1 LSGPRPTRRA
11 WWAALALA
19 AAAAAPGQA
28 PPGPAPPV
36 PAGPPPTV
44 LGLIEQLEKAW
55 KTRDVQAYLRLW
67 QFTSEEARQEESLFA
82 TDRLK
87 EEETLLEVQRP
98 REPGPG
104 DAATLY
110 ARAFGVAEPR
120 ARVEQWRLRLAR
132 SKTGWAITAR
142 EALPGVDGLVHLSL
156 DPQPYRAEGLSLRL
170 EDFEVTLHN
179 GAVFTSPPNLG
190 PTAIVFV
197 GRATVKVQPRP
208 ETERQQLRQFCG
220 APQLVDEVRSVFMRL
235 HPADLHRV
243 LVPARLDPQASG
255 AAAFAEAERFYR
267 DHSSRSFLLDAALPR
282 SPWWLL
288 PGLGD
293 SSVTF
298 RTRRNGTLTYTLS
311 TNDAEGISLFD
322 RARRRQILLYPQQ
335 GRSTRY
341 DEDDTRAVDVLDH
354 QLTARL
360 DPAAGTI
367 VGEDVLRMR
376 LVAGVSSIRL
386 RLNGELRVESIT
398 SEEGGEHLFFR
409 VRGQDAVMVSLGPL
423 AGLIGE
429 TRLTVRYAG
438 PYRPT
443 SIEREAMQIRGDQ
456 SSDVR
461 EEEAVVVEPV
471 TVLTNQFPWYP
482 QSGTDDYAT
491 ATIRLDVPQGYTALT
506 GGTRQ
511 ATIQAGSR
519 ARYEYRLGQ
528 PGKYFS
534 VALGRLNEVGL
545 RKVGGSTLEAWSVG
559 RTRGEAV
566 KLLEQAGDMVA
577 FYETLFGPCPFPVL
591 RLALFEERTPGG
603 HSPPGMI
610 LLAQRPVFRTR
621 NLRDDPAS
629 FQDMPGFFFAHEL
642 AHQWWGHGVAGQ
654 NYRERWLSE
663 AFAQYAAALWI
674 QHRMGENAF
683 QEVLTRFQRW
693 ALAKND
699 EGPIHLGYR
708 LGHIKQDPQVYR
720 AIVYDKGAYVLH
732 MLRSIVGHE
741 AFATGLRDFQAR
753 HRFAKA
759 GTDDLREALEK
770 ASGRDLAPYFQQW
783 VFETK
788 LPRLAV
794 RSALPGGGPPY
805 RATVEV
811 EASSLPG
818 PVPLMLSVEHARG
831 RATRSVTLE
840 PAGGRFVVEAPAPP
854 RRVDVNEDRGLL
866 AHIQRR

>member
-1 LSGPRPTRRA
+1 M
-11 WWAALALA
+11 
-19 AAAAAPGQA
+19 
-28 PPGPAPPV
+28 
-36 PAGPPPTV
+36 

-55 KTRDVQAYLRLW
+55 KARDPQAYLRLW
-67 QFTSEEARQEESLFA
+67 QFPSDEERRDETLFVG
-82 TDRLK
+82 DRLK
-87 EEETLLEVQRP
+87 EEEALLEVQRP
-98 REPGPG
+98 REPITG
-104 DAATLY
+104 DEVTIY

-120 ARVEQWRLRLAR
+120 ARVEQWRLRAVR
-132 SKTGWAITAR
+132 GQAGWALTGR
-142 EALPGVDGLVHLSL
+142 EPIPGVDGLVHLSL
-156 DPQPYRAEGLSLRL
+156 DPQPYRAEGLSLKL
-170 EDFEVTLHN
+170 EDFEISMHAGTL
-179 GAVFTSPPNLG
+179 FTSPPNLG
-190 PTAIVFV
+190 PTAMVFV
-197 GRATVKVQPRP
+197 GRATVKVLPRP

-220 APQLVDEVRSVFMRL
+220 TPQLVDEVRSVFMRL

-243 LVPARLDPQASG
+243 LVPARLERQAGG

-311 TNDAEGISLFD
+311 TNDPEGISLFD

-335 GRSTRY
+335 GRSAHY
-341 DEDDTRAVDVLDH
+341 DEDDSRAVDLLDH

-360 DPAAGTI
+360 EPAAGTI
-367 VGEDVLRMR
+367 VAEDVMRMR
-376 LVAGVSSIRL
+376 LLAGVSSIRL

-409 VRGQDAVMVSLGPL
+409 VRGQDALMVSLGPL

-429 TRLTVRYAG
+429 TRITVRYAG
-438 PYRPT
+438 PYRPS
-443 SIEREAMQIRGDQ
+443 SIEREAMQIR
-456 SSDVR
+456 SDPQQDIR
-461 EEEAVVVEPV
+461 EEEGVVVEPV
-471 TVLTNQFPWYP
+471 IVLTNQFPWYP
-482 QSGTDDYAT
+482 QSGTDDFAT

-511 ATIQAGSR
+511 AMIQAGNR
-519 ARYEYRLGQ
+519 ARFEYRLSQ

-534 VALGRLNEVGL
+534 VALGRLGEVGL

-559 RTRGEAV
+559 RTRGEAA
-566 KLLEQAGDMVA
+566 KLLDQAGDMAA

-610 LLAQRPVFRTR
+610 LLAQRPVFFTR

-629 FQDMPGFFFAHEL
+629 FQDVPGFFFAHEL

-663 AFAQYAAALWI
+663 AFAQYAAALWV
-674 QHRMGENAF
+674 QHRLGEDAF
-683 QEVLTRFQRW
+683 QEVLTRLQRW

-699 EGPIHLGYR
+699 EGPINLGYR

-732 MLRSIVGHE
+732 MLRSIVGPD
-741 AFATGLRDFQAR
+741 AFAAGLRAFQSS
-753 HRFAKA
+753 HRFSKA
-759 GTDDLREALEK
+759 GTDDLRQALEK

-783 VFETK
+783 VYETK

-794 RSALPGGGPPY
+794 RSALPAGGPPY

-818 PVPLMLSVEHARG
+818 PVPLTVSVEHAQG
-831 RATRSVTLE
+831 KATRSVTLE
-840 PAGGRFVVEAPAPP
+840 PTGGRFVVEAPAPP
-854 RRVDVNEDRGLL
+854 RRVDVNDDRGLL
-866 AHIQRR
+866 VHILRR